1 MAKKKHPLVLVTG
14 GSSGIGLELAKIFA
28 AEGHDVILA
37 SSRPAR
43 LRRAAEQVRTAGS
56 GRGINVSTFVA
67 DLSKPTSPKRL
78 YTAVKELRRPLDIL
92 VNNAGV
98 GVWGDFVR
106 ETDLKDE
113 LNMIQ
118 LNAASIVALT
128 KLFAADMVKRG
139 EGKIM
144 FTASEASLAP
154 AALLSVYSATK
165 AFIYSFAL
173 SLREEL
179 KDTGVGITA
188 LLPTATQTDFFNRA
202 KMEKAQFVQEGKMAD
217 PAQVA
222 RDGYNALIGGGD
234 HVVTPTQARLMS
246 ILTKLVPDRTA
257 VERLE

>member
-56 GRGINVSTFVA
+56 GHGIKVSTFVA

-113 LNMIQ
+113 Q
-118 LNAASIVALT
+118 YDSAQCCVGCR
-128 KLFAADMVKRG
+128 ADQAVRRRLG
-139 EGKIM
+139 
-144 FTASEASLAP
+144 
-154 AALLSVYSATK
+154 
-165 AFIYSFAL
+165 
-173 SLREEL
+173 
-179 KDTGVGITA
+179 
-188 LLPTATQTDFFNRA
+188 
-202 KMEKAQFVQEGKMAD
+202 
-217 PAQVA
+217 
-222 RDGYNALIGGGD
+222 
-234 HVVTPTQARLMS
+234 QARRG
-246 ILTKLVPDRTA
+246 KDPVH
-257 VERLE
+257 RLGGFHLRRPHC